1 MFQDKVVVV
10 TGAGGTLCSAISIEL
25 AKCGAKVVLVGR
37 TKEKLDVVYEKI
49 ANQGGT
55 AMVFPCDVT
64 DQMSVDALAEEVK
77 SHELA
82 YFDEMYSKEA
92 VYKIGDTWYT
102 EEDVDRFSM
111 RIVKK

>member
-1 MFQDKVVVV
+1 MKRWAIYDNKRKRVGHVDTNGVM
-10 TGAGGTLCSAISIEL
+10 TLKEAIIF
-25 AKCGAKVVLVGR
+25 
-37 TKEKLDVVYEKI
+37 I
-49 ANQGGT
+49 
-55 AMVFPCDVT
+55 
-64 DQMSVDALAEEVK
+64 AEEVK

>member
-1 MFQDKVVVV
+1 M
-10 TGAGGTLCSAISIEL
+10 TLKEAIIF
-25 AKCGAKVVLVGR
+25 
-37 TKEKLDVVYEKI
+37 I
-49 ANQGGT
+49 
-55 AMVFPCDVT
+55 
-64 DQMSVDALAEEVK
+64 AEEIK